1 MGLAWTVI
9 GIVVGMLLAI
19 TTTWALV
26 IGILG
31 VITHERFVRCPRC
44 HRRGLTIHG
53 RFHEEGCPPALRQHL
68 GPVHSPWFGVHHID
82 PRHHR

>member
-9 GIVVGMLLAI
+9 GIVMGILLAI

-26 IGILG
+26 VGALG

-44 HRRGLTIHG
+44 RRRGLTYDSH
-53 RFHEEGCPPALRQHL
+53 FHEEGCPPILRQHL
-68 GPVHSPWFGVHHID
+68 EQVHALRLGVRHID
-82 PRHHR
+82 PGHHR